1 MRQYEL
7 MLVLNPTLEEE
18 GVQATV
24 EKVKG
29 WVSGKGGVVTSVE
42 QRGRRKLAYPIRR
55 FGDGHYVLT
64 QFEGG
69 PELSRELEGNL
80 KFAEEVL
87 RYLLIRLV

>member
-7 MLVLNPTLEEE
+7 MIVLSPTLEEE

-29 WVSGKGGVVTSVE
+29 WVAGKGGEVTSVE
-42 QRGRRKLAYPIRR
+42 QRGRRKLAYPIRH
-55 FGDGHYVLT
+55 FGDGHYVLA
-64 QFEGG
+64 QLQGG
-69 PELSRELEGNL
+69 PELSRELAGNL

-87 RYLLIRLV
+87 RYLLIRVE